1 MVEAIGIEADR
12 CRQSVE
18 NIVKHA
24 IFEILHVPDYLPN
37 NDSITSIQIFT
48 LGSSSA
54 TYEALSQLG
63 MSQSSDPVLVLCFR
77 KGICSDWLRA
87 YQ

>member
-1 MVEAIGIEADR
+1 MVEAIAIEADR

-24 IFEILHVPDYLPN
+24 VFEILHAPDHFSN
-37 NDSITSIQIFT
+37 TDSISLIHLFT

-63 MSQSSDPVLVLCFR
+63 TSFFLCFS
-77 KGICSDWLRA
+77 IPYILFFTS
-87 YQ
+87 

>member
-1 MVEAIGIEADR
+1 MVGAIGVEADR
-12 CRQSVE
+12 CQQSIE

-24 IFEILHVPDYLPN
+24 VFEILHVPDHYPLI
-37 NDSITSIQIFT
+37 DSIASIHLFT

-63 MSQSSDPVLVLCFR
+63 MSD
-77 KGICSDWLRA
+77 ICIPPSYSAWLSF
-87 YQ
+87 